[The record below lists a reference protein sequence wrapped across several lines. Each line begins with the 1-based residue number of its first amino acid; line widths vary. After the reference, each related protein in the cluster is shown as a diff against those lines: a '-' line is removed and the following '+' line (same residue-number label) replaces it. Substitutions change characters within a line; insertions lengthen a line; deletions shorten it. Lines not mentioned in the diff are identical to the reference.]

1 MADRVLLTGISGFIG
16 GHVAL
21 AALKAG
27 YEVRGSIRDIGK
39 ADKVRETL
47 AGHGADLGRLDFV
60 ALDLLA
66 DKGWA
71 DAARDCRFVLHT
83 ASPFVIAPPKDRDTL
98 IRPAVEGTERAL
110 RAAIAADV
118 ERIVLTSSVAAVGY
132 GHPPGDRT
140 FTDADWTVLGQPDV
154 TAYTESKT
162 RAERR
167 AWEIVDAAGWHDRLA
182 TINPALVLGP
192 LLDEDPGTS
201 ATLVKS
207 IVEGKVPALPRL
219 SFGIVDVRDVAEA
232 HVRALTA
239 PDAGGRRFLMSERTL
254 FLAEVAEIIR
264 ARVPDRAGRV
274 PRLPLPDWAMR
285 IFALFDQSARGVVED
300 LGHKR
305 SFASA
310 PAEALLGHRLIAA
323 PDSVVET
330 VRTLPAR

>member
-21 AALKAG
+21 AALAAG
-27 YEVRGSIRDIGK
+27 YQVRGSVRDLRK
-39 ADKVRETL
+39 ADAVRATL
-47 AGHGADLGRLDFV
+47 ARHGAAVDRLDFV
-60 ALDLLA
+60 ALDLLEDA
-66 DKGWA
+66 GWGE
-71 DAARDCRFVLHT
+71 AAADCRFVLHT

-110 RAAIAADV
+110 RAAIAANV
-118 ERIVLTSSVAAVGY
+118 ERVVLTSSVAAVGY

-140 FTDADWTVLGQPDV
+140 FTDADWTILGQPDV

-167 AWEIVDAAGWHDRLA
+167 TWERVDAAGWHDRLA

-192 LLDEDPGTS
+192 LLDADPGTS
-201 ATLVKS
+201 ATLVQS
-207 IVEGKVPALPRL
+207 IVQGKVPALPRL
-219 SFGIVDVRDVAEA
+219 SFGIVDVRDIAEA
-232 HVRALTA
+232 HVRALVA

-254 FLAEVAEIIR
+254 FLGEIAEIIR

-305 SFASA
+305 SFDSSS
-310 PAEALLGHRLIAA
+310 AEALLGHPLIPAE
-323 PDSVVET
+323 DSVVET
-330 VRTLPAR
+330 VRTLPAA